1 VGDSLQV
8 SAKVHLGAVDPKHVR
23 VEAYHGEAENDA
35 LRNPTIT
42 VLAQGRSAGSD
53 GDYIYE
59 GTVPAAESGTY
70 GFSVRVIPTYPHLL
84 QAHELR
90 LIAWA

>member
-1 VGDSLQV
+1 M
-8 SAKVHLGAVDPKHVR
+8 R

-35 LRNPTIT
+35 LRNPTVT
-42 VLAQGRSAGSD
+42 VLAEGRKAGNN

-59 GTVPAAESGTY
+59 GKVPASESGTY
-70 GFSVRVIPTYPHLL
+70 GFSVRVIPTYPHLF

>member
-1 VGDSLQV
+1 
-8 SAKVHLGAVDPKHVR
+8 

-35 LRNPTIT
+35 LRNPIVTM
-42 VLAQGRSAGSD
+42 LAERRNVD
-53 GDYIYE
+53 NEGDYIYE
-59 GTVPAAESGTY
+59 GSIPAAESGTY

-90 LIAWA
+90 LITWD